1 MNLRKAGLVI
11 PGVLV
16 AVAMAVLCGEA
27 FAQDPRPPASGGGGG
42 TNFFTIFFL
51 GGGGALGVI
60 FTLPI
65 VFMSIA
71 VVALII
77 QFCVQIQRD
86 KIAPPEVIVQIE
98 ELIEQEQYDEALNIC
113 DATKNYVTSIVGAAL
128 LKVEYGYD
136 SMVEAAA
143 TAAEEENM
151 KLQHK
156 IGWLLLLGNIA
167 PMCGLLG
174 TVVGM
179 VSAFTEIAMSADS
192 PSPQQLAGGIYTA
205 LITTIWGLL
214 VAVPSLTAYFLFKN
228 RLQRITAELLAVSS
242 EIIERFRP
250 VAQGK

>member
-16 AVAMAVLCGEA
+16 AAAMAVLCGEA
-27 FAQDPRPPASGGGGG
+27 FAQDAKPPQQDGGGM
-42 TNFFTIFFL
+42 NFFTIFFL
-51 GGGGALGVI
+51 SGGGALGI
-60 FTLPI
+60 LTTLPI
-65 VFMSIA
+65 VGCSIA
-71 VVALII
+71 SIALII

-128 LKVEYGYD
+128 LKVEYGYE

-156 IGWLLLLGNIA
+156 IGWLLLLGNVA
-167 PMCGLLG
+167 PMMGLFG

-179 VSAFTEIAMSADS
+179 VSAFTEIAMSPES
-192 PSPQQLAGGIYTA
+192 PSPQQLAGGIFTA
-205 LITTIWGLL
+205 LITTVWGLL
-214 VAVPSLTAYFLFKN
+214 VAIPSLTAYFLFKN
-228 RLQRITAELLAVSS
+228 KVQRITAELLAVSS

>member
-1 MNLRKAGLVI
+1 MSLRKAGLVV
-11 PGVLV
+11 PAVLV
-16 AVAMAVLCGEA
+16 AVAMALLCGEA
-27 FAQDPRPPASGGGGG
+27 FAQDAKPAAQGGGG
-42 TNFFTIFFL
+42 TNFFVIFFL
-51 GGGGALGVI
+51 SGGGVLGVLT
-60 FTLPI
+60 TLPI
-65 VFMSIA
+65 VGCSIA
-71 VVALII
+71 SVALII
-77 QFCVQIQRD
+77 QFLVQLQRD

-143 TAAEEENM
+143 SAAEEENM

-156 IGWLLLLGNIA
+156 IGWLLLLGNVA
-167 PMCGLLG
+167 PMMGLFG
-174 TVVGM
+174 TVIGM
-179 VSAFTEIAMSADS
+179 VSAFTEIATSSES

-205 LITTIWGLL
+205 LITTVWGLL
-214 VAVPSLTAYFLFKN
+214 VAIPSLTAYFLFKN
-228 RLQRITAELLAVSS
+228 KVQKITAELLAVSS